1 MREVEPPFEI
11 TSGNLVMKVS
21 EHRINNTAVFH
32 VVFNDNRKP
41 LNVTIATNSDG
52 EKFWTSTPEGRQ
64 TEAERVGKLVGS
76 YIRNKKMKGA

>member
-11 TSGNLVMKVS
+11 TYGNTVMKVS

-32 VVFNDNRKP
+32 IVFNDKRKP

-52 EKFWTSTPEGRQ
+52 MKFWTSTPEGRQ
-64 TEAERVGKLVGS
+64 TEAEQIGKLVGD
-76 YIRNKKMKGA
+76 YIRNKIKGA